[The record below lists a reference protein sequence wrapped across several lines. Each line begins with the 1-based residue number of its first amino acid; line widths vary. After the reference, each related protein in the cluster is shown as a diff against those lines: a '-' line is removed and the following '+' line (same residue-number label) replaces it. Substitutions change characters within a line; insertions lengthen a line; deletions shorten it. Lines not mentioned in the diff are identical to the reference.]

1 MTQKMYKQ
9 LFKSFDYFG
18 VHFNFH
24 YKSKEKFY
32 SETGGFIFLCFVLIT
47 ITYILVN
54 VFDFV
59 GRKNYSIIY
68 YTLQMASTDVISMQN
83 YSTNIG
89 FGLECDLEEQQS
101 RLYDM
106 FKLKFTHVSMKKND
120 GVITKEKKVV
130 NLAPCQKEDFFN
142 EFNATF
148 DEINLT
154 QFFCPIEKNYTTQG
168 IYSDDV
174 FTYYEIIVSIK
185 EETEKN
191 WNDVING
198 LTNSECHL
206 TYYFVDTAI
215 HLNDYKHP
223 IRRFLNTNF
232 ISLKPDLFEKMNLYF
247 KVQQFDSYE
256 NYLFEKHDTKYYFGF
271 SNIEPYSTFKGL
283 DRAVTKPQDYEKF
296 AKIYIRSALNRNIIS
311 RKYMKLTE
319 FAANMSSILSQI
331 LLFLLIFVTYINRFY
346 SHISIMKHIF
356 EFKETNSKR
365 TRMLKE
371 KYQTFFPQG
380 EFKLDNAINYT
391 QIPTKQFHIKQSLD
405 ESNGPLTISKNI
417 SNNLSIN
424 NTSEIKQK
432 NTNDNSNIAPNVIGV
447 QNEICIKKTHSN
459 KFFIRKRERKKKDDL
474 DIKYNIIELAFS
486 MLCQSCSWKKLQM
499 KNVLLEKGKRKLFY
513 HLDILTYLK
522 NMQMLEIINFIV
534 LKGYESVIVRFISKP
549 SISIANKIDVFEQI
563 QNRYN
568 YNTTEKEIIDFFQ
581 SIKYLH
587 EKDAKS
593 DRDRKLINI
602 AGIELNHLM
611 KSE

>member
-142 EFNATF
+142 EFDATF

-154 QFFCPIEKNYTTQG
+154 QYFCPIEKNYTTQG

-232 ISLKPDLFEKMNLYF
+232 IS
-247 KVQQFDSYE
+247 
-256 NYLFEKHDTKYYFGF
+256 
-271 SNIEPYSTFKGL
+271 
-283 DRAVTKPQDYEKF
+283 
-296 AKIYIRSALNRNIIS
+296 
-311 RKYMKLTE
+311 
-319 FAANMSSILSQI
+319 
-331 LLFLLIFVTYINRFY
+331 FLLCHF
-346 SHISIMKHIF
+346 
-356 EFKETNSKR
+356 
-365 TRMLKE
+365 
-371 KYQTFFPQG
+371 
-380 EFKLDNAINYT
+380 
-391 QIPTKQFHIKQSLD
+391 
-405 ESNGPLTISKNI
+405 
-417 SNNLSIN
+417 
-424 NTSEIKQK
+424 
-432 NTNDNSNIAPNVIGV
+432 
-447 QNEICIKKTHSN
+447 
-459 KFFIRKRERKKKDDL
+459 DL
-474 DIKYNIIELAFS
+474 
-486 MLCQSCSWKKLQM
+486 
-499 KNVLLEKGKRKLFY
+499 
-513 HLDILTYLK
+513 
-522 NMQMLEIINFIV
+522 
-534 LKGYESVIVRFISKP
+534 
-549 SISIANKIDVFEQI
+549 
-563 QNRYN
+563 
-568 YNTTEKEIIDFFQ
+568 
-581 SIKYLH
+581 
-587 EKDAKS
+587 
-593 DRDRKLINI
+593 
-602 AGIELNHLM
+602 
-611 KSE
+611 